1 MPHMSEPPPDALAG
15 FQIDPDEGLAL
26 VRMKGTLSGE
36 DMLEISRT
44 VHAHPDWQDG
54 FDAIWDCSRVRAHVV
69 APEDVPPIIEEEA
82 STGAGRDLLIESRA
96 VGESQISRLLAAWC
110 RREGKPARVYPS
122 LEAAL
127 DSLGRTELPAS
138 LQTEA

>member
-1 MPHMSEPPPDALAG
+1 MSESFPDALAG

-26 VRMKGTLSGE
+26 VRMQGTLSGE
-36 DMLEISRT
+36 DMLEISQR
-44 VHAHPDWQDG
+44 VHAHADWQNG
-54 FDAIWDCSRVRAHVV
+54 FDAIWDCSRVRAHIV
-69 APEDVPPIIEEEA
+69 APEDVPPIIEEEVE
-82 STGAGRDLLIESRA
+82 TGKGRDLLIESRV

-122 LEAAL
+122 LDAAL
-127 DSLGRTELPAS
+127 ESLGREQLPAS